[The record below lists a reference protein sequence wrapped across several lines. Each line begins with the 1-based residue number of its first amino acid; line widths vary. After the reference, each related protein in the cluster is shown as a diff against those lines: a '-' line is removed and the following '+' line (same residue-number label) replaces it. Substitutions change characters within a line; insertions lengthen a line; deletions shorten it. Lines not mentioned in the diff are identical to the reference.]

1 LQLLARERKLE
12 NRGRTIKTL
21 VLTPTRELAIQ
32 IEENFTEY
40 STGLNIRNMVLFG

>member
-1 LQLLARERKLE
+1 LAKEGKIENTRK
-12 NRGRTIKTL
+12 TIKTL

-40 STGLNIRNMVLFG
+40 SENLNIKNMVLFG